1 MAMCQ
6 YHRAMEKPPQNSESR
21 DFDKYIARLP
31 PGMRAQIA
39 DAAKANSRSMNAE
52 IVDRLATSFS
62 PDPTVPAI
70 QALAS
75 RVASLEAHTLFQE
88 VFLNELSK
96 LGTAIVGRFSDPNK
110 PSESE
115 IAEWLSFFSQFAVA
129 HDTESRRKEI
139 TNMFAALDKAKT
151 EIRTLAFSRQP
162 REEGRDASVAVTDAV
177 LKPIL
182 DMLKV
187 GRGSASS
194 QPTDEH
200 SDQNAASD
208 EPATTQRPKPTQR
221 VLRMPSTGK

>member
-1 MAMCQ
+1 MAKNP
-6 YHRAMEKPPQNSESR
+6 YPSEVQDR
-21 DFDKYIARLP
+21 FIARLP
-31 PGMRAQIA
+31 DGMRAQIA

-52 IVDRLATSFS
+52 IVDRLSTSFS
-62 PDPTVPAI
+62 PDPTLPAI

-96 LGTAIVGRFSDPNK
+96 LGTAIVGRFADSDK
-110 PSESE
+110 PSEAE

-129 HDTESRRKEI
+129 HDTESRRNEI

-151 EIRTLAFSRQP
+151 EMRTLAFSRQP
-162 REEGRDASVAVTDAV
+162 RQEGRDASVAVTDAV
-177 LKPIL
+177 LKPLL

-187 GRGSASS
+187 GRGSANS
-194 QPTDEH
+194 QPTDER
-200 SDQNAASD
+200 SDQTASSD
-208 EPATTQRPKPTQR
+208 EPKATSQAKPPTKR